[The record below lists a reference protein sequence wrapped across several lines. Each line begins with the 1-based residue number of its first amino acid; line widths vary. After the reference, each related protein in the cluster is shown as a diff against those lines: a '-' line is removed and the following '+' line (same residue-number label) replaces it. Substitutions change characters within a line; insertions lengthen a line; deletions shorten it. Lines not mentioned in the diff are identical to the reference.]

1 MSHTSYNTKLTSE
14 APSYRPVKCRQCNEQ
29 FKLYDDLEKH
39 IKRTGHSKPFACE
52 LCGRTFNTRGML
64 DRHSRAKHQPGWEKE
79 TKPKAMSKW
88 SEKSKGPR
96 YKCPHCDRTFPY
108 YCRLEPH
115 LKWHSKGGSFQ
126 CATCSKTFVW
136 ESKLK
141 QHMKMHEDE
150 KPFSCDICG
159 KAFKRN
165 FHLKE
170 HVTGAHNTAGNEAS
184 GSAPKNANKPTFKK
198 FKCPECDQAYAY
210 RINLARHMKRHE
222 EKTMMQKTTKR
233 TNRKQAN
240 DNPVDKPIVKQETG
254 ERRSNESTHHR
265 EETVPA
271 PMLPKR
277 ERLKKA
283 VHTTD
288 PLGETRA
295 LEEPTVKQEESG
307 TYQEMESY
315 EVNDAFD
322 TDALV
327 ADIIDGMKREVKQE
341 PAE

>member
-1 MSHTSYNTKLTSE
+1 MATDRIKAEVVDEDSNESILAKEL
-14 APSYRPVKCRQCNEQ
+14 PSKATFYRSVKCRHCNEQ

-39 IKRTGHSKPFACE
+39 IKQTGHSKPFACE
-52 LCGRTFNTRGML
+52 LCGRTFNTQGML

-79 TKPKAMSKW
+79 AKPNATSKW

-115 LKWHSKGGSFQ
+115 LKWHSKAGSFQ
-126 CATCSKTFVW
+126 CPTCSKTFVW

-141 QHMKMHEDE
+141 QHMKMHEDK

-170 HVTGAHNTAGNEAS
+170 HVSGAHHAAGKEAS
-184 GSAPKNANKPTFKK
+184 GSASKKVSTPSFKK
-198 FKCPECDQAYAY
+198 FKCPQCDQAYAY
-210 RINLARHMKRHE
+210 RINLSRHMKRHH
-222 EKTMMQKTTKR
+222 EKTRAPVEAKR
-233 TNRKQAN
+233 K
-240 DNPVDKPIVKQETG
+240 
-254 ERRSNESTHHR
+254 RS
-265 EETVPA
+265 
-271 PMLPKR
+271 
-277 ERLKKA
+277 KKA

-288 PLGETRA
+288 PVDDIRA
-295 LEEPTVKQEESG
+295 LEEPTVKQEEVG
-307 TYQEMESY
+307 AYFEMESY
-315 EVNDAFD
+315 EVDDSID

-327 ADIIDGMKREVKQE
+327 ADIIGGMKHEVKQE